1 MGVLSRLAVSGAAG
15 MGAGVVAA
23 LVVALIP
30 AVLRQLFAAIAFA
43 ALAAAAHAADCTGEL
58 ALRDAP
64 IERVGTFTNMRHTEE
79 HAYGYSVELWRS
91 GECWFGLFAASAGLA
106 GDTPTGLI
114 ENFTADVRTGAV
126 SFLARLT
133 MGRLT
138 AKNLDS
144 VMSRDVY
151 RFSGKLRKNSLRG
164 TIAHTNAL
172 LPQDPGESYAVV
184 IRRSRKETDTWQ
196 AATFRE
202 WQREAGAILERRG
215 PKW

>member
-1 MGVLSRLAVSGAAG
+1 MLCRSL
-15 MGAGVVAA
+15 
-23 LVVALIP
+23 L
-30 AVLRQLFAAIAFA
+30 AAIVCIG
-43 ALAAAAHAADCTGEL
+43 LAAAARAADCTDEL
-58 ALRDAP
+58 ELRDAP

-91 GECWFGLFAASAGLA
+91 GECRFGLFLASAGLA

-138 AKNLDS
+138 AKNLDN

-151 RFSGKLRKNSLRG
+151 RFSGKLRRNSMRG

-184 IRRSRKETDTWQ
+184 LRRSKKETDTWQ

-202 WQREAGAILERRG
+202 WQREARAILERRG